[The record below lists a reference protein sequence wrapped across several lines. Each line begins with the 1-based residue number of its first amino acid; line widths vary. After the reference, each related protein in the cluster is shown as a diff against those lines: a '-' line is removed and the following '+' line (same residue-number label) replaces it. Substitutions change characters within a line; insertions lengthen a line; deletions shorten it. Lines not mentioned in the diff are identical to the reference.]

1 MIFISF
7 VKFTRNSFNLFSH
20 RMLGIIICF
29 KNMMMACLTFSY
41 VSLYQQLSFVLV
53 LIL

>member
-1 MIFISF
+1 
-7 VKFTRNSFNLFSH
+7 
-20 RMLGIIICF
+20 
-29 KNMMMACLTFSY
+29 MMMACLTFSY